1 MIEKYLYF
9 RTTDTIG
16 NDDDAAQSLMI
27 PLSRFRGMLPSNSG
41 ANGTAAD
48 ELTLFFESVNNE
60 HSHADNDFII
70 HDTVLL
76 NITVGKSLQVIKAIG
91 EAITGHKHSDG
102 VIVIADDLSTAPTY
116 VDLGITSC
124 GDITVATQLS

>member
-9 RTTDTIG
+9 RTQATIG
-16 NDDDAAQSLMI
+16 DDDDAAQSLMI

-48 ELTLFFESVNNE
+48 ELTLFFEPVNNE
-60 HSHADNDFII
+60 HSHADNDLIV

-76 NITVGKSLQVIKAIG
+76 NITVGKSLQVIKAISA
-91 EAITGHKHSDG
+91 AITCLLYTSDA
-102 VIVIADDLSTAPTY
+102 ADE
-116 VDLGITSC
+116 
-124 GDITVATQLS
+124 